1 MSPSPTGKQG
11 DQKLVITSQKL
22 SLAVQYHQTG
32 RLKEAEQLYRNILV
46 EQPNH
51 AEVNSNMGV
60 LASQTGRVNDALDF
74 FQAALSSDPKNGQ
87 TWASYMVFL

>member
-1 MSPSPTGKQG
+1 MAPSPTDKQE
-11 DQKLVITSQKL
+11 DQKVAVTSQKL
-22 SLAVQYHQTG
+22 SLATHYHQTG
-32 RLKEAEQLYRNILV
+32 RLKDAEQLYQNILV

-60 LASQTGRVNDALDF
+60 LASQTGRVNDALCF

-87 TWASYMVFL
+87 TWA

>member
-1 MSPSPTGKQG
+1 MSSSPTGKHE
-11 DQKLVITSQKL
+11 DQKLAVTRQKL
-22 SLAVQYHQTG
+22 SLATHYHQIG

-60 LASQTGRVNDALDF
+60 LASQAGRVNDALYF
-74 FQAALSSDPKNGQ
+74 FRQR
-87 TWASYMVFL
+87 